1 MYELLVRLNNELDY
15 KKYTIEDLE
24 EIKEILKDLQT
35 QEVRLKR
42 MEDQYGIKRTRNNK

>member
-1 MYELLVRLNNELDY
+1 MYELLIKLNNELYY

-35 QEVRLKR
+35 EEVRLKR
-42 MEDQYGIKRTRNNK
+42 MEDKDQWNQKKKK

>member
-1 MYELLVRLNNELDY
+1 MYELLVRLNNELEY

-35 QEVRLKR
+35 EEVRLKR
-42 MEDQYGIKRTRNNK
+42 MEDKDQWNRKKKK